1 MQRKKVRIT
10 LQLTTVTI
18 AVRWQSFLN
27 SRCIFHTNLLEA
39 FFFNTRGIG
48 WESNRPANSCKHIRD
63 AGDSRGDGEYWI
75 DPENKGSPLKVYCDM
90 TTDGGE
96 RQMYCGALFS
106 PFWTGERYEI
116 NPSSGVLW
124 HQRLIGILLFEH
136 LKPNDIVLRLTIC
149 SKRQGK
155 EMCRLP
161 FASQLP
167 LKYLCAVSE
176 SIGKKIVF
184 YFSSLHLS
192 ISLLDKNISQFCKTG
207 GVHILLKS

>member
-1 MQRKKVRIT
+1 MQRKKFRIT

-18 AVRWQSFLN
+18 AVGWQSFLN
-27 SRCIFHTNLLEA
+27 LRWSSILTWLRP
-39 FFFNTRGIG
+39 FFFNARGIG
-48 WESNRPANSCKHIRD
+48 WESNSPANSCKHIRD

-106 PFWTGERYEI
+106 PCWTGQRYEI

-207 GVHILLKS
+207 GVHVLLKS

>member
-1 MQRKKVRIT
+1 
-10 LQLTTVTI
+10 
-18 AVRWQSFLN
+18 
-27 SRCIFHTNLLEA
+27 
-39 FFFNTRGIG
+39 
-48 WESNRPANSCKHIRD
+48 
-63 AGDSRGDGEYWI
+63 
-75 DPENKGSPLKVYCDM
+75 M

-106 PFWTGERYEI
+106 PCWTGQRYEI

-192 ISLLDKNISQFCKTG
+192 ISLLDKNISQFFKTG
-207 GVHILLKS
+207 GVHILLIRWVVFLCCFRRLASRFQPCGQLKCKSVLSVVGWVVVPCYQPISQEQHVSGKNGHEWAQNILEFYSAEIPLQQTIETYVPRDHSHQ

>member
-1 MQRKKVRIT
+1 MQRRKFRIT

-18 AVRWQSFLN
+18 AVGWQSFLN
-27 SRCIFHTNLLEA
+27 SRCIFHSNLLEA
-39 FFFNTRGIG
+39 FFFFFNTRGVG

-96 RQMYCGALFS
+96 RQMYFEALFS
-106 PFWTGERYEI
+106 SCWTGERYEI
-116 NPSSGVLW
+116 NPSFGVPW

-136 LKPNDIVLRLTIC
+136 LKQNNMVLRLTIC

-161 FASQLP
+161 LASQIP

-176 SIGKKIVF
+176 SIGKKSYLIFPVC
-184 YFSSLHLS
+184 
-192 ISLLDKNISQFCKTG
+192 I
-207 GVHILLKS
+207 

>member
-1 MQRKKVRIT
+1 M
-10 LQLTTVTI
+10 LTWLRRV
-18 AVRWQSFLN
+18 
-27 SRCIFHTNLLEA
+27 
-39 FFFNTRGIG
+39 FNTQGIG
-48 WESNRPANSCKHIRD
+48 WELNRPANSCKHIRD

-106 PFWTGERYEI
+106 PFCTGERYEI

-136 LKPNDIVLRLTIC
+136 LKPNDIVLKLTIC

-167 LKYLCAVSE
+167 LNYLSNTSVQLANRSE
-176 SIGKKIVF
+176 RKS
-184 YFSSLHLS
+184 YF
-192 ISLLDKNISQFCKTG
+192 ISPVYI
-207 GVHILLKS
+207 

>member
-18 AVRWQSFLN
+18 AVGWQSFLN
-27 SRCIFHTNLLEA
+27 LRWSSILTWLRP
-39 FFFNTRGIG
+39 FFFNARGIG
-48 WESNRPANSCKHIRD
+48 WESNSPANSCKHIRD

-96 RQMYCGALFS
+96 RQMYFEALFS
-106 PFWTGERYEI
+106 SCWTGERYEI
-116 NPSSGVLW
+116 NPSFGVPW

-136 LKPNDIVLRLTIC
+136 LKQNNMVLRLTIC

-155 EMCRLP
+155 EMYRLP
-161 FASQLP
+161 LASQIP

-176 SIGKKIVF
+176 SIGKKSYLIFPVC
-184 YFSSLHLS
+184 
-192 ISLLDKNISQFCKTG
+192 I
-207 GVHILLKS
+207 